1 MKFKVAV
8 IHSEVAFN
16 STYWKTSLNT
26 AYVSDF
32 QRNYILVNEYTQ
44 FSRKPHIHLQF
55 ISLQLLNFFKCIQQ
69 YVVSNNM
76 FYGFFTQLN
85 HLKLFVRIFI
95 RTPWLCC
102 ALIFSIFFV
111 ANEDFDT
118 IIAKIGTT
126 TPGNSRWLC
135 WLLTPLPNKT
145 VVFIFWGE
153 YVVPLPFLSKS
164 NFHSFRYIVL
174 VFSNFSIVNLFIWFF
189 QE

>member
-1 MKFKVAV
+1 
-8 IHSEVAFN
+8 
-16 STYWKTSLNT
+16 
-26 AYVSDF
+26 
-32 QRNYILVNEYTQ
+32 
-44 FSRKPHIHLQF
+44 
-55 ISLQLLNFFKCIQQ
+55 
-69 YVVSNNM
+69 M

-95 RTPWLCC
+95 RTSWLCC

-145 VVFIFWGE
+145 VVFIFGGE
-153 YVVPLPFLSKS
+153 YVVLLPFLSKS

-189 QE
+189 FSGIDYCLSSACPLLSTCKNLASTYECVCPKGYILSGNQCQGKTND